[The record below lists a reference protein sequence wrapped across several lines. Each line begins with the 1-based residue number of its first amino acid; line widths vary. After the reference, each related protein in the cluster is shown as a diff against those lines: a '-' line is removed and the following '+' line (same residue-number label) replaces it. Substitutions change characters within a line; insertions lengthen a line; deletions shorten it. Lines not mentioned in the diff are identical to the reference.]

1 MTKTMNNLINLI
13 ETSSQYNDPVTRM
26 KHWRRGA
33 KWVLEMLDFEMSDP
47 GTSKETKEFISDF
60 ITKYENF

>member
-1 MTKTMNNLINLI
+1 MNQLLDLI
-13 ETSSQYNDPVTRM
+13 ETSTQDNHPVTRM
-26 KHWRRGA
+26 KHWRSGV
-33 KWVLEMLDFEMSDP
+33 KWILEMLDFEMSDP

>member
-1 MTKTMNNLINLI
+1 MNQLLDLIQ
-13 ETSSQYNDPVTRM
+13 TSAQYDNPVTRM

-33 KWVLEMLDFEMSDP
+33 KWVLEMLDFEMSDV
-47 GTSKETKEFISDF
+47 GVSKETKEFISDF